1 MILLHYLIRNHIPF
15 RIGKRGICLDFEFN
29 GHNWTGRIPRADT
42 LLLFSILRVTDDD
55 VLSCETPGFN
65 PMRVMLDSYD
75 RLSIHSVYEDAIKE
89 GVLCRR

>member
-15 RIGKRGICLDFEFN
+15 RIGKRGICMDFEFN

-42 LLLFSILRVTDDD
+42 LLLFSILRVTHDD

-65 PMRVMLDSYD
+65 PMRVMLHSYD
-75 RLSIHSVYEDAIKE
+75 KLSINSCYADSIKE
-89 GVLCRR
+89 VVLCHQ